1 MKLQMIDGLP
11 IVTLTM
17 TYGKKTI
24 ELNNVLLDTGCAATI
39 FDTNILESIDINID
53 YKNGKA
59 RRMYGVGGE
68 AELCFEQKIKNL
80 NIDGHFLDS
89 FQLQLGSVREEY
101 NFEGILGNDFM
112 IKMGMVIDFNDLTI
126 HYVK

>member
-1 MKLQMIDGLP
+1 MKLQMINGLP

-17 TYGKKTI
+17 TYGEKAI

-68 AELCFEQKIKNL
+68 AELCFEQKIENL
-80 NIDGHFLDS
+80 EIDGQFLDS
-89 FQLQLGSVREEY
+89 FLLQLGSVLEDY

-112 IKMGMVIDFNDLTI
+112 IKMGMVVDFSNLTI
-126 HYVK
+126 HYAK